1 MKIAT
6 QVVSELRAVLSKA
19 GPDPALDIDVDLRPE
34 GKGGPMVRSL
44 SSCVAYYERWSS
56 TWEAQALQRAAHGAG
71 DAELSTALLRAIDK
85 VRYPSGG
92 LARQQVHEIRKL
104 KARMEVERIPRGS
117 DPLRNT
123 KLGPG
128 GLTDV
133 EWAVQLLQLQHGDRL
148 AQLRTTSTLA
158 ALAAA
163 EKADLIPA
171 EEATA
176 LRDAWTMASGI
187 RNAIMLLRGR
197 ASDTIP
203 TDPREVSAVAELLGY
218 DKGES
223 SVFLDEYRRRTRR
236 ARLVMDHVFWG
247 LE

>member
-1 MKIAT
+1 M
-6 QVVSELRAVLSKA
+6 
-19 GPDPALDIDVDLRPE
+19 
-34 GKGGPMVRSL
+34 
-44 SSCVAYYERWSS
+44 
-56 TWEAQALQRAAHGAG
+56 
-71 DAELSTALLRAIDK
+71 
-85 VRYPSGG
+85 
-92 LARQQVHEIRKL
+92 
-104 KARMEVERIPRGS
+104 ERIPRGS

-128 GLTDV
+128 GLSDV
-133 EWAVQLLQLQHGDRL
+133 EWAVQLLQLQHAGEL
-148 AQLRTTSTLA
+148 PALRSTSTLA

-163 EKADLIPA
+163 EEADLVSA
-171 EEATA
+171 EDAAA

-203 TDPREVSAVAELLGY
+203 NDPREASAVAQLLGY

-223 SVFLDEYRRRTRR
+223 SMFLDEYRRRARR
-236 ARLVMDHVFWG
+236 ARLVMDHIFWG